1 MSEPTVIEATALA
14 RVEQGSPL
22 PVFQGR
28 EMAAALVA
36 YKELQQALDQAMPD
50 AIMQL
55 DGRPYR
61 KKGYWRAVAV
71 AFNLTV
77 EPIDERYEVR
87 GDFNDGRPN
96 FGYIVTYRAVAPNG
110 RAATGDGACFAVEK
124 ARRFRCPHP
133 EREGSTRTLH
143 WPPESCPDYDPNYMW
158 AALPAQSTDHNIR
171 GHAHTRAFNRA
182 VSNLVG
188 FGEVSAEEV
197 SRDEHEPSERT
208 SESRQP
214 HQPAQAQTVAPR
226 PDGTAH
232 VTHVYAAEGTKPAK
246 VVFDD
251 GRSGTTFDTKLAD
264 AAQAA
269 RKAGTLVVPK
279 LDEVHKGDRTF
290 INLTALTE
298 ASAAVPEDDLTKP
311 EPEVV
316 ETILMTRK
324 IAGANGGKDW
334 WIVQGSEREYLTD
347 DPALEQFADTAR
359 KAKSR
364 LLVVAERKRG
374 SRGGVLRQVVSFKP
388 APDAP
393 AEVPA

>member
-1 MSEPTVIEATALA
+1 
-14 RVEQGSPL
+14 
-22 PVFQGR
+22 
-28 EMAAALVA
+28 
-36 YKELQQALDQAMPD
+36 MPD
-50 AIMQL
+50 AIMHL
-55 DGRPYR
+55 DGKPYR

-77 EPIDERYEVR
+77 EPIEERYEER
-87 GDFNDGRPN
+87 GVFNDGRPN
-96 FGYIVTYRAVAPNG
+96 FGYIVTYRASWRRTAGRRPATARVSRWRRRGGSSARTRSPRPVQPRPCTG
-110 RAATGDGACFAVEK
+110 RRRAART
-124 ARRFRCPHP
+124 
-133 EREGSTRTLH
+133 TRPANH
-143 WPPESCPDYDPNYMW
+143 V

-298 ASAAVPEDDLTKP
+298 ASAAVPEEDLTKP